1 MLTRHRT
8 ILFFTCFFLLLFP
21 LGCPHQVETI
31 PKVELH
37 RTSILRLTLQND
49 TSSHIKIIPAKDEQG
64 GPHIDLMPGSR
75 TDLTFQLVKIADLE
89 ATDYSWMRPVAGS
102 ETNLVITN
110 NPVRYIDLEGEDGLI
125 RIRNNQ
131 DRLWKFL
138 LDVESCLE
146 NTNVIEEIVITG
158 PPEAGIPIDLCE

>member
-1 MLTRHRT
+1 M
-8 ILFFTCFFLLLFP
+8 
-21 LGCPHQVETI
+21 
-31 PKVELH
+31 
-37 RTSILRLTLQND
+37 LRLTLKND
-49 TSSHIKIIPAKDEQG
+49 TSGHIKIIPAKDEQD

-89 ATDYSWMRPVAGS
+89 ATDYSWMRPVTGS

-110 NPVRYIDLEGEDGLI
+110 NSVRYIDLEGEDGLI

-146 NTNVIEEIVITG
+146 NPNVIEEIVITG